1 MAKRKVRTTPTSV
14 DKKIETPKKTE
25 TQKEEKMIKQI
36 PMKTICAVQSRTVNL
51 GDFESTRIEFS
62 VTEQISADADVNAAL
77 DTIFETVEA
86 KVDEKLKPY
95 EDVVDG
101 DAQEPEDTPD
111 DESEPKESKSE
122 DTSDDELE
130 HKESE
135 PEDTPDEKDEISEE
149 KIMVMKRKELA
160 ELIETEGINDLDH
173 KDHKKINDLRLA
185 VIDALFEEDD
195 STDSS
200 EDSSDGTDEWDDSEW
215 EDD

>member
-111 DESEPKESKSE
+111 
-122 DTSDDELE
+122 
-130 HKESE
+130 
-135 PEDTPDEKDEISEE
+135 EKDEISDE